1 MFNGDRKHDNRIA
14 NEMIGYK
21 GDKAPP
27 GKMWHHVDKDT
38 LILLDAELHKHFP
51 HTGGASELIHG

>member
-1 MFNGDRKHDNRIA
+1 
-14 NEMIGYK
+14 MIGYK

-27 GKMWHHVDKDT
+27 GKVWHQVDKET
-38 LILLDAELHKHFP
+38 LILLDAELHKNFP